1 MIIDESLEEPG
12 YAKIVLVK
20 TFWVKDG
27 TVMVYD
33 VEPDPDRDGM
43 YVEGFYL
50 ASFDNLSSD
59 VPYGIGPSI
68 EDALKDAAEKWKK
81 YGDEDDEDDQNPF
94 EEALNQLH
102 KGE

>member
-20 TFWVKDG
+20 TFWIKDG
-27 TVMVYD
+27 SVMVYD

-68 EDALKDAAEKWKK
+68 EDALKNAAERWKRL
-81 YGDEDDEDDQNPF
+81 GDDEVDEGNPF
-94 EEALNQLH
+94 EEALNQL
-102 KGE
+102 KGGE

>member
-1 MIIDESLEEPG
+1 MIVEDNLEEPG
-12 YAKIVLVK
+12 NAKIKMVK
-20 TFWVKDG
+20 VFWVKDG
-27 TVMVYD
+27 SVIVYD
-33 VEPDPDRDGM
+33 VEPRDM
-43 YVEGFYL
+43 YYLGGFYL
-50 ASFDNLSSD
+50 ATFDNLYD
-59 VPYGIGPSI
+59 EQAYGIGPSI